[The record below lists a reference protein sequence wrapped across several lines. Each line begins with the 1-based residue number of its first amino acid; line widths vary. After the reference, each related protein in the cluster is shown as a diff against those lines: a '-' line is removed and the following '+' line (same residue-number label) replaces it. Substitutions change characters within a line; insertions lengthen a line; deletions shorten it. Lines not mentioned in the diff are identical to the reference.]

1 MQTQHKI
8 APLNSRQYLIL
19 TLEIMARSV
28 GPSLPYVLTNIR
40 KSRAR
45 MLEKHGERLM
55 PRQRELDNFLRPY
68 LLPGTLD
75 EVELPLAI
83 RAAMQD
89 KVDEAIEARKRVS
102 RYVPEDV
109 EVVHAQRV
117 HGHRYIKNLKSSGVL
132 SKNRQHLVVKD
143 Q

>member
-1 MQTQHKI
+1 MQHKL

-45 MLEKHGERLM
+45 LLSKHGERLM
-55 PRQRELDNFLRPY
+55 PVDS
-68 LLPGTLD
+68 D
-75 EVELPLAI
+75 ELPLAL
-83 RAAMQD
+83 RAAVQD
-89 KVDEAIEARKRVS
+89 RLDAAAEEKAKLS
-102 RYVPEDV
+102 RFVPEDV

-117 HGHRYIKNLKSSGVL
+117 HGNRYVKNLKAGGVL
-132 SKNRQHLVVKD
+132 SKNRQHLVVHG
-143 Q
+143 

>member
-1 MQTQHKI
+1 MQHKL

-55 PRQRELDNFLRPY
+55 PEDA
-68 LLPGTLD
+68 D
-75 EVELPLAI
+75 ELPLAL
-83 RAAMQD
+83 RAAVQD
-89 KVDEAIEARKRVS
+89 KLDEAAREKAKMS

-109 EVVHAQRV
+109 EVVYSQRV
-117 HGHRYIKNLKSSGVL
+117 HGHRYIKNLKAGGVL
-132 SKNRQHLVVKD
+132 SKNRQHLVVKN
-143 Q
+143 

>member
-1 MQTQHKI
+1 MQTQHKL

-55 PRQRELDNFLRPY
+55 PD
-68 LLPGTLD
+68 D
-75 EVELPLAI
+75 HDELPLAL
-83 RAAMQD
+83 RAAVQD
-89 KVDEAIEARKRVS
+89 RLDAAAEEKAKLS

-117 HGHRYIKNLKSSGVL
+117 HGNRYVKNLKAGGVL
-132 SKNRQHLVVKD
+132 SKNRQHIVVKN
-143 Q
+143 

>member
-55 PRQRELDNFLRPY
+55 PEDA
-68 LLPGTLD
+68 D
-75 EVELPLAI
+75 ELPLAL
-83 RAAMQD
+83 RAAVQD
-89 KVDEAIEARKRVS
+89 KLDEAAREKAKMS
-102 RYVPEDV
+102 RFVPEDV
-109 EVVHAQRV
+109 EVVHSQRV
-117 HGHRYIKNLKSSGVL
+117 HGHRYIKNLKSSAVL
-132 SKNRQHLVVKD
+132 AKNRQRLVVHE
-143 Q
+143 